1 MTTNWGFKTTW
12 IFFLT
17 VLEAWCLQLRH
28 WQAMLPLQDLE
39 KNLFCLSQPLEVP
52 GVPWL
57 VAACLPPIS
66 ASIITWP
73 SLWVFCSYKMDALVL
88 DLGPTLVHYPW
99 RGKWQPT
106 PVFLPE
112 KSHGQRSL
120 ADYSPWGRKE
130 LDTTEWLSRSSPL
143 YSCLLIT
150 SAKTLFQMRS
160 HCGLTGDRRVGRP
173 LFSLVHWLQNAESEL
188 VPEKGYCGISSVISS
203 KQKVWE
209 KLLWNTFKVI

>member
-1 MTTNWGFKTTW
+1 
-12 IFFLT
+12 
-17 VLEAWCLQLRH
+17 
-28 WQAMLPLQDLE
+28 MLPLQDLE
-39 KNLFCLSQPLEVP
+39 KNLFCLSQPLEAP

-99 RGKWQPT
+99 RRKWQPT

-130 LDTTEWLSRSSPL
+130 LDRTEWLSRSSPL
-143 YSCLLIT
+143 YSWLLIT
-150 SAKTLFQMRS
+150 SAKTLFQTRP
-160 HCGLTGDRRVGRP
+160 HCGLTGDRRIGQP
-173 LFSLVHWLQNAESEL
+173 PF
-188 VPEKGYCGISSVISS
+188 SSVH
-203 KQKVWE
+203 
-209 KLLWNTFKVI
+209 